1 MAMGVCQI
9 TDTYFIVN
17 SPTLFIIIYS
27 FYYYML
33 LHVCD
38 NCLHINMKNIKLIEV
53 PSEIGA
59 GTRGASLGVDAIKI
73 AALDFMSN
81 FFVHFPSEKIQSEN
95 KLLFEPIESPYA
107 KRIKGIVNMYDK
119 ISKSVADSIKEN
131 FFPVILS
138 GDHSNAGATI
148 AGIKLAKPKSRLGV
162 IWIDAHAD
170 LHTPYTTPSGNLH
183 GMPLATAIN
192 EDNLECAVH
201 ELDADTKKQWDYL
214 KNIGKIAPKVLPED
228 VVFISLRDFEKEEKA
243 LIDKYGMKVVTTNEL
258 RRKGAEIVYRSIIR
272 SLSDCTDIYVSFDVD
287 SLDSTI
293 SKGTGTPVS
302 NGLKEREAEDLI
314 SKFMQS
320 RKICCFEITEVNPTL
335 DKENLMAEIA
345 FNILQRSV
353 NVLMMN

>member
-1 MAMGVCQI
+1 
-9 TDTYFIVN
+9 
-17 SPTLFIIIYS
+17 
-27 FYYYML
+27 
-33 LHVCD
+33 
-38 NCLHINMKNIKLIEV
+38 MKNIKLIEV

-81 FFVHFPSEKIQSEN
+81 FFVHFPSEKIETQNE
-95 KLLFEPIESPYA
+95 LLFEPIHSPYA
-107 KRIKGIVNMYDK
+107 KRIQGVLNMYER
-119 ISKSVADSIKEN
+119 ISRSVCDSIKAN

-138 GDHSNAGATI
+138 GDHSNAGGTI
-148 AGIKLAKPKSRLGV
+148 AGIKMAKPKSKLGV

-170 LHTPYTTPSGNLH
+170 LHTPYTTPSGNMH
-183 GMPLATAIN
+183 GMPLATAIA
-192 EDNLECAVH
+192 EDNEECKVH
-201 ELDADTKKQWDYL
+201 ELDEKNAKLWNQL
-214 KNIGKIAPKVLPED
+214 KSIGKINQKVLPED
-228 VVFISLRDFEKEEKA
+228 VVFISLRDYEKEEKS
-243 LIDKYGMKVVTTNEL
+243 LIEKYGMKVITTSEV
-258 RRKGAEIVYRSIIR
+258 RRNGAENVSRKVLRY
-272 SLSDCTDIYVSFDVD
+272 LSDCTDIYVSFDVD
-287 SLDSTI
+287 SLDSAI

-314 SKFMQS
+314 SKFMQN